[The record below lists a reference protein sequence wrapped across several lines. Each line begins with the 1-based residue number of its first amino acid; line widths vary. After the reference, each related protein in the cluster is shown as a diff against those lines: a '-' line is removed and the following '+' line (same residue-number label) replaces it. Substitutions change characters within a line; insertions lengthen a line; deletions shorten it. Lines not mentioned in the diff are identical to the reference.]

1 MKTLLEG
8 KCPKCK
14 EGKIFKKKGNIFLIK
29 APVMNE
35 TCPVCDKR
43 FEKEP
48 GYFLG
53 AMYVS
58 YGLAV
63 GQALLSFVIVAS
75 ITSDIFWWLLVPALA
90 ILLFSLFNYRVARIV
105 WINLFKS

>member
-14 EGKIFKKKGNIFLIK
+14 EGKIFKSKGNIFLLK
-29 APVMNE
+29 APVMNDN
-35 TCPVCDKR
+35 CPVCNQK

-63 GQALLSFVIVAS
+63 GQALVAFL
-75 ITSDIFWWLLVPALA
+75 ITAYLTSDVFWWLLVPASA
-90 ILLFSLFNYRVARIV
+90 ILLFSLFNYRVARTV
-105 WINLFKS
+105 WIHLFRQ